1 MGCAKNIGTVKIL
14 RENLDAACKAVSDG
28 FEYCG
33 WEIEDVKSLEYLL
46 NELGFECYMDGERE
60 LLIADFD
67 DPLNFDLKSL
77 FSCLAPFLEGQH
89 ISFLDTEWFS
99 IEIFTFEGG
108 VLEVEEHDI
117 DHVVDAFVKSR
128 KLARVGETE

>member
-33 WEIEDVKSLEYLL
+33 WEIEDVKSLEHLL

-99 IEIFTFEGG
+99 IEIFTFEDG

-117 DHVVDAFVKSR
+117 DHVVDAFVKAR
-128 KLARVGETE
+128 KLARVGESE